1 MEENLEHELVSRMVI
16 TYMFNPKV
24 LLEHFRIKNWDDVDL
39 VIIFIM
45 MEDFCK
51 NTYFPK
57 KYSDELRLILSEI
70 RSVEDSHIKERT
82 KVVNDMI
89 TILNETMEVRNC
101 DRYIDEINERGITSV
116 PSDIDLIIEQYLK
129 DIDCDME
136 IFNSHG
142 TKDYLKN
149 NPDTIEK
156 YCNNIDYYKAIR
168 YLMNKYDWL
177 KNNQVFMNNLNEVIK
192 YSTKWKVRRY
202 IKKVFTTK

>member
-1 MEENLEHELVSRMVI
+1 MEENLKHEFVSRMVI

-24 LLEHFRIKNWDDVDL
+24 FLDHFYQKKWDDVDL

-57 KYSDELRLILSEI
+57 KYSDELKLILSEI
-70 RSVEDSHIKERT
+70 RSVEDEYKKERT

-89 TILNETMEVRNC
+89 TILNETSDVRNC
-101 DRYIDEINERGITSV
+101 DRYIDEIDERGIKNIPDDV
-116 PSDIDLIIEQYLK
+116 NLIIEQYLK
-129 DIDCDME
+129 DINDDMK
-136 IFNSHG
+136 ILNSHG
-142 TKDYLKN
+142 TKDYFKN
-149 NPDTIEK
+149 NPHDIEN